1 MPVVLAFFY
10 SMTNVAGTVT
20 FARASD
26 DYFFMLDSAGGP
38 WRVTMQKRVDVSA
51 GDAVEVN
58 GEREP
63 TSKHRIAAK
72 TVEKTGSGGPASA
85 VEAREAPIT
94 EIFEKTMPYG
104 NPDWYGR
111 VVVTEGTVIDINRRQ
126 TSTQLLIGEN
136 NCNFQMELPWP
147 LETPLPKNLMLGAR
161 ARVRGV
167 LVYTSIED
175 VEENIAQRI
184 ENLEIMPQDAS
195 GLEIVELAPFW
206 TIPRICWTFGSIL
219 LLAGALLLFLLVRRR
234 WDNMISDA
242 RRRERLRL
250 AADLHDGFQQYLAG
264 SMFRLQ
270 AAMNLLPE
278 GADASRRQ
286 LEGVREVLQHT
297 QNGLRSTLWAM
308 TEESEGPESLME
320 LIRFASSRMA
330 HWQGVV
336 TVVCEGRE
344 RTVARKLAASILLI
358 IQEGVANALKH
369 GGAKHVIVTVSFGEG
384 NDGLRLEIKDDG
396 CGFEAKSA
404 RKAGHY
410 GLRSMERRSRELGG
424 EMTVESSPE
433 GTTLAFRL
441 P

>member
-1 MPVVLAFFY
+1 MTLLLAFFY
-10 SMTNVAGTVT
+10 SMTNLTGTVT
-20 FARASD
+20 FARESD
-26 DYFFMLDSAGGP
+26 DYFFMLDSAGDP
-38 WRVTMQKRVDVSA
+38 WRVTMQERVRVA
-51 GDAVEVN
+51 PGDEVAVG

-63 TSKHRIAAK
+63 TSKHRVAAK
-72 TVEKTGSGGPASA
+72 KVEKAKGAAAIPPPREQPISA
-85 VEAREAPIT
+85 
-94 EIFEKTMPYG
+94 IFEKIMPYG

-111 VVVTEGTVIDINRRQ
+111 VVVTEGTIIDINRRQ

-147 LETPLPKNLMLGAR
+147 LETPLPKKLMLGAR
-161 ARVRGV
+161 ARAKGV

-175 VEENIAQRI
+175 VEENVSQRI
-184 ENLEIMPQDAS
+184 ENVEIMPQDAS

-219 LLAGALLLFLLVRRR
+219 VLAGALLLFLLVRRR
-234 WDNMISDA
+234 WDNTLADA

-270 AAMNLLPE
+270 AAINLLPAD
-278 GADASRRQ
+278 ADASRRQ
-286 LEGVREVLQHT
+286 LEGVREALQHT

-384 NDGLRLEIKDDG
+384 SEGLRLEIKDDG
-396 CGFEAKSA
+396 CGFEASSA

-424 EMTVESSPE
+424 EMEVSSSPE